1 MNASYGLSSDIID
14 NYGHL
19 GGFIYGFLFAFLL
32 INPKGDNNE
41 LSLWLNYETWRKY
54 TIIITSTS
62 IFLLIF
68 IFWIFQKPI

>member
-1 MNASYGLSSDIID
+1 MNASYGLGSDIID

-32 INPKGDNNE
+32 IDPKGGNNE
-41 LSLWLNYETWRKY
+41 LSLWFSYDAWRKY
-54 TIIITSTS
+54 TITIISIS

-68 IFWIFQKPI
+68 IFWIIQKPI